1 MPRPKKTN
9 IDEAATVRLENAF
22 WQLLATERYAAIT
35 VRRVAQAAGVNRNSF
50 YYHYRDI
57 DDLAYQAVKH
67 NAEHEVAKAWLAGL
81 LAAFQGGG
89 DWPVVTADAAILPH
103 AERIILCARS
113 DSSYLQQLTT
123 DLLRQV
129 WFDIFAID
137 AERLTA
143 VERLQVDFVFA
154 GLLATLKSREIQGS
168 PASLALL
175 VQTELGQ
182 TILSTLEKIAAAQ
195 KEEPRKV

>member
-1 MPRPKKTN
+1 MPRPKKAN
-9 IDEAATVRLENAF
+9 IDEAATLKLENAF

-57 DDLAYQAVKH
+57 DDLAYQVVKH

-81 LAAFQGGG
+81 LAAFQGDG

-137 AERLTA
+137 AKRLTA

>member
-1 MPRPKKTN
+1 MPRPKKAN
-9 IDEAATVRLENAF
+9 IDEAATLKLENAF

-35 VRRVAQAAGVNRNSF
+35 VRRVAQTAGVNRNSF

-81 LAAFQGGG
+81 LAAFQGDG

-103 AERIILCARS
+103 AERITLCARS

-137 AERLTA
+137 AERLSA

-195 KEEPRKV
+195 KDV